1 MPNANAS
8 HHLQVLYAMLRMG
21 MEDLS
26 LDDLLDR
33 LLGEILNTPWMRLAP
48 KGGIFLV
55 EGETPA
61 LYLKAQRN
69 LASPLLGSCAR
80 VEFGHCLCGRAAQGS
95 EIVYAAHVDHRH
107 ETRYDGILPHGHY
120 VAPIHASSGELL
132 GVLVLYLEA
141 GHVRN
146 DEEISFLQAIT
157 STLASIIERKRNEEA
172 LCCYHA
178 DLESQVLARTVE
190 LRAEIAGHT
199 KTQASLQ
206 ESETRIRH
214 IIDSAMDAVIAMDRQ
229 GRVTEWNP
237 TAERL
242 FGWSRAEM
250 LGQDLAE
257 HIIPAE
263 FRQAHNH
270 GLRRYFD
277 EGSSRVL
284 HQRIEVTA
292 LRRDG
297 SRFPAEA
304 SVSPFLTASGETQFS
319 AFLRDITERRRMER
333 LKDEF
338 VSTVSHELRTP
349 LTSIRGAL
357 GLVHGSMS
365 SALPDKA
372 RQMIGIAHKNSER
385 LVLLINDLLDI
396 QKIETGRMEF
406 KAVPTPLTGLMEQ
419 AIEANRDYAQQF
431 GVALMLE
438 NACEEGV
445 SLFVDANRFMQ
456 VMANILSNA
465 AKFSPP
471 HGEVRIGVSCRDEGR
486 HDGGGGVVS
495 IAVQDRGPG
504 IPESFRGRVFEKFSQ
519 ADATTTRVKGGTGLG
534 LSISKALVERMGGS
548 IAFACPPQGGT
559 IFTVE
564 LPRYQPESALPES
577 HDHGI
582 PLLIVEDDPDI
593 AVILKS
599 LLKNHGYAAHIAT
612 SAEEALAR
620 LDERPYAAMLLD
632 IMLPGQ
638 DGFGLLRH
646 LRSDAR
652 FWQLP
657 VVVVSALPED
667 RDRLEEFGST
677 ALVDWITKPIDAPR
691 LLAAVATGT
700 RAWNSER
707 PRILHVEDDPDVRQI
722 VRSVLEAQAEVVN
735 AVSLAEARVLLA
747 EERFDL
753 LLLDLALPDG
763 PGHLLLHELE
773 RYQTRP
779 PVLLFSGHEP
789 PAGMRA
795 LFTQVLTKSRT
806 TNQQLIDT
814 VRALTRCAVSPPPA

>member
-1 MPNANAS
+1 
-8 HHLQVLYAMLRMG
+8 MLRMG

-26 LDDLLDR
+26 LEDLLDR
-33 LLGEILNTPWMRLAP
+33 LLGEILNTPWMRLVP

-55 EGETPA
+55 EDETPT
-61 LYLKAQRN
+61 LHLKVQRN
-69 LASPLLGSCAR
+69 LATPLLGLCAH

-95 EIVYAAHVDHRH
+95 EIVYAAEVDHRH

-141 GHVRN
+141 GHVR
-146 DEEISFLQAIT
+146 DEEELSFLQAIT
-157 STLASIIERKRNEEA
+157 STLASIIERKRNEET
-172 LCCYHA
+172 LRGYHA
-178 DLESQVLARTVE
+178 DLELQVSARTAE
-190 LRAEIAGHT
+190 LRAEIAEHT

-214 IIDSAMDAVIAMDRQ
+214 IIDSAMDAVIAMDVQ

-242 FGWSRAEM
+242 FGWSRVEM
-250 LGQDLAE
+250 LGQDLAV
-257 HIIPAE
+257 HIIPVE
-263 FRQAHNH
+263 FRQAHHH

-284 HQRIEVTA
+284 HRRIEVTA

-297 SRFPAEA
+297 SQFPAEA

-319 AFLRDITERRRMER
+319 AFLRDITERKRMER

-365 SALPDKA
+365 HVLPEKA

-406 KAVPTPLTGLMEQ
+406 KAAPTPLVGVVEQ
-419 AIEANRDYAQQF
+419 AIEANRDYARQF
-431 GVALMLE
+431 GVVLTLE
-438 NACEEGV
+438 NTCDEDV
-445 SLFVDANRFMQ
+445 SLHVDANRFMQ

-471 HGEVRIGVSCRDEGR
+471 NGEVRVTLSVRDDR
-486 HDGGGGVVS
+486 VS
-495 IAVQDRGPG
+495 IAVQDSGPG
-504 IPESFRGRVFEKFSQ
+504 IPESFHGHIFEKFSQ
-519 ADATTTRVKGGTGLG
+519 ADATTTRLKGGTGLG

-548 IAFACPPQGGT
+548 IAFSCPPAGGT

-564 LPRYQPESALPES
+564 LPCYQPESALPET

-593 AVILKS
+593 AVVLKS
-599 LLKNHGYAAHIAT
+599 LLKNHGYAAHIAV

-638 DGFGLLRH
+638 DGFALLHR
-646 LRSDAR
+646 LRADAR

-667 RDRLEEFGST
+667 HDRLDEFGST

-691 LLAAVATGT
+691 LLAAVSTGT
-700 RAWNSER
+700 RAWNRAR
-707 PRILHVEDDPDVRQI
+707 PHILHVEDDPDVRHV
-722 VRSVLEAQAEVVN
+722 VRSVLESQAEVVN
-735 AVSLAEARVLLA
+735 AVSLAEARALLA
-747 EERFDL
+747 EEHFDL

-763 PGHLLLHELE
+763 PGYLLLQELD
-773 RYQTRP
+773 RYQARP

-795 LFTQVLTKSRT
+795 LFTQVLSKSRT
-806 TNQQLIDT
+806 SNQQLIDT
-814 VRALTRCAVSPPPA
+814 VRALTTCAASQARP